1 MKRKQNDSESS
12 STSQHPQGKT
22 TKKAEIVDFDEAF
35 GLLEDPLE
43 DIVTETLQPEDDVDN
58 AEKCEEILKQL
69 MPSTSKP
76 RKSLEEED
84 DLLPPKKINEEDE
97 LARLKLQILLA
108 NFTQEQLERYETMR
122 RASFPKSAIRRLI
135 SQFAGVSVGQNVVI
149 AIAGMAKVFTGEL
162 IEEALDIQKAERET
176 NKDAST
182 SSEPLTPRHLQL
194 ALDKLDKQGKLFP
207 ARPRRCAASC
217 STWWYVVALT
227 GWLQPNGG
235 LCLWWWL
242 VALFMLLV
250 VGGSQHAFGG
260 WWLSSCSWWPALMCD
275 VGICSTSGMDGMDKA
290 ECASNGWSRFALH
303 LLKSGRSY
311 KRQLFALVSPK
322 DGTKISKSLEPYLEG
337 GQLNILFGSAK
348 SQKIVKRVVEVN
360 EIFDFTRLL
369 LFSNVKLE
377 EQQKQQA
384 IQSLPFL
391 QNDFFVLNENT
402 KCAWSKMSSEEIND
416 DKIEKEIFEN
426 WPKNEEE
433 NFLEG
438 GGGPSTLK
446 NNICSNLFFPW
457 LLKQVC
463 SEFGINFVEFPQQKS
478 FEELKKNLEEEKN
491 RKEIVDFFEKKL
503 ENLMKMEG

>member
-43 DIVTETLQPEDDVDN
+43 DIVTETLQPEVPQPSDIQIQPPLEQQPTSVHSIEEEKSAKKDDVDN

-207 ARPRRCAASC
+207 ARPRRC
-217 STWWYVVALT
+217 T
-227 GWLQPNGG
+227 
-235 LCLWWWL
+235 
-242 VALFMLLV
+242 
-250 VGGSQHAFGG
+250 
-260 WWLSSCSWWPALMCD
+260 
-275 VGICSTSGMDGMDKA
+275 
-290 ECASNGWSRFALH
+290 
-303 LLKSGRSY
+303 
-311 KRQLFALVSPK
+311 
-322 DGTKISKSLEPYLEG
+322 
-337 GQLNILFGSAK
+337 
-348 SQKIVKRVVEVN
+348 
-360 EIFDFTRLL
+360 
-369 LFSNVKLE
+369 
-377 EQQKQQA
+377 
-384 IQSLPFL
+384 
-391 QNDFFVLNENT
+391 
-402 KCAWSKMSSEEIND
+402 
-416 DKIEKEIFEN
+416 
-426 WPKNEEE
+426 
-433 NFLEG
+433 FLERR
-438 GGGPSTLK
+438 
-446 NNICSNLFFPW
+446 FF
-457 LLKQVC
+457 
-463 SEFGINFVEFPQQKS
+463 
-478 FEELKKNLEEEKN
+478 
-491 RKEIVDFFEKKL
+491 
-503 ENLMKMEG
+503 